1 MIGSKKQAL
10 GLSCLIAVSWSAAC
24 EVRQPHP
31 TADSAT
37 TSITGR
43 HSAQMRVGLVLV
55 AADDFPAA
63 PPAPDQLDFPASPS
77 AVLCSSDAAGYR
89 ECATPFRGR
98 VVLSR
103 ELDNT
108 RCVEG
113 RNWGW
118 REGAVWV
125 DHGCAAVFLKASAA
139 TTAAGA

>member
-1 MIGSKKQAL
+1 MKGSSKRAL
-10 GLSCLIAVSWSAAC
+10 GLFCLFAVSWSAAC

-31 TADSAT
+31 TADSGIRPT
-37 TSITGR
+37 TGH

-55 AADDFPAA
+55 AADDLPDA

-103 ELDNT
+103 ELDDT

-125 DHGCAAVFLKASAA
+125 DHGCAAVFLRVSAA
-139 TTAAGA
+139 TTTAGA